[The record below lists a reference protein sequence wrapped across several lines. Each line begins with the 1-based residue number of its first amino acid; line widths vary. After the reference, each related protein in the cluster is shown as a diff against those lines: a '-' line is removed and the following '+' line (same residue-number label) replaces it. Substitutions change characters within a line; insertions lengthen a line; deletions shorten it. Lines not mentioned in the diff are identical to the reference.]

1 MKYERKFSISIFCCD
16 KIVSSRLPD
25 FFSILSNNDI
35 PTVDGWV
42 SYLLILA
49 LINCRQRQHLC
60 KGLLCYLNLSK
71 HISFFCHLLIDLQ
84 SSKVAYNFFLPYFLQ
99 RLLCH
104 GTKAR
109 GWFIMKQTSKTCFAN
124 NQLPLLSF

>member
-1 MKYERKFSISIFCCD
+1 MKYVRKFSISIFAVTKLCHRD
-16 KIVSSRLPD
+16 YLT
-25 FFSILSNNDI
+25 FFSILSNNNI
-35 PTVDGWV
+35 HTVDGWV

-49 LINCRQRQHLC
+49 LINCRYSQHLC

-109 GWFIMKQTSKTCFAN
+109 GWFKMKQTSKTCFTTTGF
-124 NQLPLLSF
+124 LC